1 MLKIERQKLM
11 PEKLKEEKGFAAVEG
26 VVFLLALVV
35 MAVYAIDYYTAIQT
49 GILGSIQARA
59 YLFETLRHR
68 PSADYLRYDRSSDV
82 RFSNANENYER
93 LHMVND
99 EDYPPD
105 NTNQIPAVGRVITA
119 SDESFRNKG
128 QLGAPN
134 QLGFS
139 ENNKTSTLFIKSGY
153 GICTDSQ
160 CPEDGG

>member
-1 MLKIERQKLM
+1 
-11 PEKLKEEKGFAAVEG
+11 
-26 VVFLLALVV
+26 
-35 MAVYAIDYYTAIQT
+35 
-49 GILGSIQARA
+49 
-59 YLFETLRHR
+59 
-68 PSADYLRYDRSSDV
+68 
-82 RFSNANENYER
+82 
-93 LHMVND
+93 
-99 EDYPPD
+99 
-105 NTNQIPAVGRVITA
+105 VGRVITA